1 MSINIGIV
9 MDPIADI
16 NYQKDSSLAML
27 WAAKERG
34 WQLSYMGMSDLYLQ
48 DGVAMARM
56 QPLEV
61 FHDAEQWYHLGD
73 AQDRNLGELD
83 VILMR
88 KDPPFDNEFLYS
100 TYILQ
105 RAEDQGALVVNRPQS
120 LRDFNE
126 KVFATQFPQCCPP
139 VLVSRDMARLRAFH
153 QQHRDVIFKPLDGMG
168 GASIFRCTPDDTN
181 VSVILETLTQHGQQ
195 QTMAQRFIPEIS
207 AGDKRILL
215 VDGEPM
221 PYALAR
227 IPSQGESRGN
237 LAAGGRAEGVELS
250 ERDRWICRQVAPKLK
265 ESGLLFVGLDVIGD
279 YLTEINVTSPTC
291 IRQLDDLY
299 GLDIAGKLMDCIETK
314 LASKTNE
321 TPG

>member
-9 MDPIADI
+9 MDPITEI

-27 WAAKERG
+27 WSAQQRG
-34 WQLSYMGMSDLYLQ
+34 WQLNYMEMSDLYLQ

-61 FHDAEQWYHLGD
+61 FHDENHWFELGD
-73 AQDRNLGELD
+73 TEDRNLGNLD

-120 LRDFNE
+120 LRDYNE

-153 QQHRDVIFKPLDGMG
+153 QQHGDVIFKPLDGMG
-168 GASIFRCTPDDTN
+168 GASIFRCKEDDAN

-207 AGDKRILL
+207 AGDKRILMI
-215 VDGEPM
+215 DGEPL

-227 IPSQGESRGN
+227 IPSKGESRGN

-250 ERDRWICRQVAPKLK
+250 ARDRWICQQVTPKLK
-265 ESGLLFVGLDVIGD
+265 EAGLLFVGLDVIGD

-291 IRQLDDLY
+291 IRQLDELF
-299 GLDIAGKLMDCIETK
+299 GLNIADMLMDCIELK
-314 LASKTNE
+314 LTNQINE
-321 TPG
+321 T